1 MNINIQVG
9 LDSFMVEKEVINI
22 LQLLLA
28 ENYGLYLKTQ
38 TYHWNVTG
46 SNFYSLH
53 LLFENQYKD
62 FAETIDVIAERIRAL
77 DEKVL
82 ASFSLFGLKKNSSDP
97 SIDASSQF
105 MIQDLINDHDNMIK
119 LLLETIKVAVLAN
132 DKATE
137 DIAIERLKEHEKQ
150 LWILKSSL

>member
-1 MNINIQVG
+1 
-9 LDSFMVEKEVINI
+9 MVEKEVKNI

-38 TYHWNVTG
+38 TYHWNVAG

-62 FAETIDVIAERIRAL
+62 LAETIDVIAERIRAL

-82 ASFSLFGLKKNSSDP
+82 ASFSLFNLKKSSSDP
-97 SIDASSQF
+97 SPDASSQF
-105 MIQDLINDHDNMIK
+105 MIQDLIKDHDNMIK